1 MQYAILNNCSQET
14 FTVEGFVRALVIDSI
29 DISVVVK
36 MLNGQSRL
44 KSKLVNGLAVSN
56 PSHKKF

>member
-36 MLNGQSRL
+36 MLNG
-44 KSKLVNGLAVSN
+44 
-56 PSHKKF
+56 